1 MKKTLKSVFCVT
13 LALAFVFAFM
23 GASLGTFLTSRA
35 AAAEE
40 TVGYDAVYSSDNP
53 VPEIAANVR
62 PNVVQVITRGKTWDA
77 QTRETQ
83 EEDIGSGSGTYI
95 RTADEGGYIL
105 TDERMHTD
113 VPGLFAAGDCRKK
126 NLRQMARDFARIK
139 TQPKKKIKVGIVGE
153 VYVKY
158 SPFGNNRL
166 EEFLNTQD
174 CEYMLPGVLGF
185 IHYCLSNTAMDYKLY
200 GGSRIKRDLGLVTE
214 RVIHKY

>member
-95 RTADEGGYIL
+95 RTADDG
-105 TDERMHTD
+105 R
-113 VPGLFAAGDCRKK
+113 F
-126 NLRQMARDFARIK
+126 
-139 TQPKKKIKVGIVGE
+139 
-153 VYVKY
+153 
-158 SPFGNNRL
+158 
-166 EEFLNTQD
+166 
-174 CEYMLPGVLGF
+174 
-185 IHYCLSNTAMDYKLY
+185 
-200 GGSRIKRDLGLVTE
+200 
-214 RVIHKY
+214 